1 MMEEANLPPDGGWGW
16 MIVLSGFIVATLNSG
31 TLLATGVLVEH
42 LALYFEADMAQVS
55 TIFSLGVSLWCFL
68 APLGGFLDRY
78 GTRKI
83 VLIGALL
90 STLGLFISSFATSVY
105 FLWFSYGIIVGSGH
119 GLSFTPLFGMIGQY
133 FKKRLGLA
141 SSLSLAGIGFG
152 FIVFSPLNQM
162 FLDKYGWRGSMLL
175 LSALNANMF
184 LCAAMVR
191 PVNFTANKANYR
203 TAKVKRERL
212 GGLLPLKRCLA
223 DKNSGTLINR
233 LGCGFICET
242 GNFALLLVAETLSSL
257 SYSSAPLFIVPCAI
271 GRGVS
276 KISASLLVSLAGI
289 NSLFGRFLIGFI
301 LDTKC
306 IKPVREFIP
315 MIAAWSIGI
324 SLILFAFSYH
334 YVPMAILCSV
344 FGMAQGIYYPCL
356 YMLTKTISGPHYT
369 MALGIF
375 IFATGIGS
383 ASGPPFGGRLYDT
396 TNSFNVSFL
405 VIGSTNVLSGL
416 LYLTIATRLRKRM
429 ATTQDTYA
437 DDTNV
442 LERYLVEL
450 RVSSV

>member
-1 MMEEANLPPDGGWGW
+1 MEEANLPPDGGWGW
-16 MIVLSGFIVATLNSG
+16 MVVLSGFIVTTLNSG

-42 LALYFEADMAQVS
+42 LARYFEADMANVS
-55 TIFSLGVSLWCFL
+55 TIFSLGVSLWCCIAL
-68 APLGGFLDRY
+68 LGGFLDRY

-105 FLWFSYGIIVGSGH
+105 FLWFSYGVIGFGH
-119 GLSFTPLFGMIGQY
+119 GVSYTPVFGMIGQY
-133 FKKRLGLA
+133 FNKRLGLA

-184 LCAAMVR
+184 LCAAIVR

-203 TAKVKRERL
+203 AAKVKRERL
-212 GGLLPLKRCLA
+212 GRLLPLKRCLA
-223 DKNSGTLINR
+223 DKNSGTLIDR

-257 SYSSAPLFIVPCAI
+257 SFSSSPLFIVPCAI

-276 KISASLLVSLAGI
+276 KISASLLVSVAGI
-289 NSLFGRFLIGFI
+289 NILLGRLIIGFI

-344 FGMAQGIYYPCL
+344 FGMAQGFYYPSS

-383 ASGPPFGGRLYDT
+383 VSGPPFGGRLYDT
-396 TNSFNVSFL
+396 TNSFNVTFL
-405 VIGSTNVLSGL
+405 VLGSTNMLSGL
-416 LYLTIATRLRKRM
+416 LYLTTAARLQKRIATSR
-429 ATTQDTYA
+429 DTY
-437 DDTNV
+437 TNDSNV
-442 LERYLVEL
+442 IESYFVEL